1 MLKRITYWDWLL
13 IWFFA
18 GTACGTI
25 LINIWKP
32 QLAQTPQMLAGVFLD
47 MAAGAGKQDK
57 TNLILYVA
65 RQRIGRTAVIALMS
79 VTSWSAL
86 GFYFLAFYGG
96 LSGSMILS
104 IITCRKG
111 LMGLPCY
118 LATLFPQ
125 YLFYLLIWFI
135 LAGWASKQ
143 KHRVRLGAVLG
154 IGVLLMLGICLETLI
169 NPVIMKFFS

>member
-1 MLKRITYWDWLL
+1 MYWDWLL
-13 IWFFA
+13 IWFLA

-79 VTSWSAL
+79 VTSWSAF
-86 GFYFLAFYGG
+86 GFCFLAFYGG

-104 IITCRKG
+104 VITCQKG

-118 LATLFPQ
+118 MATLFPQ

-143 KHRVRLGAVLG
+143 KHQVRLGAVLG
-154 IGVLLMLGICLETLI
+154 IGVLLILGICLETVI